1 MNQFYQN
8 LILMNKKKAV
18 VISGFPGVGK
28 STTYTLLNKKLTIL
42 DLDCSSFDK
51 SDFPSNYIE
60 YIKDNMDKADI
71 IFVSSQQTV
80 RNALVENKIHF
91 TLYYPSKKRKKEFIK
106 IYKDRG
112 DSDKFIK
119 FVNNNFERLI
129 NGITEENEYNKIILE
144 NENDFIMNDVNFG
157 TLLKLNFKIK

>member
-1 MNQFYQN
+1 MD
-8 LILMNKKKAV
+8 KKRAV

-28 STTYTLLNKKLTIL
+28 STTYALLKKKLTII

-51 SDFPSNYIE
+51 TNFPTNYIE
-60 YIKDNMDKADI
+60 YIKENLDKADI
-71 IFVSSQQTV
+71 IFVSSQQSV
-80 RNALVENKIHF
+80 RTALIDNKIHF
-91 TLYYPSKKRKKEFIK
+91 TLYYPSKKRKKEFLK

-112 DSDKFIK
+112 NSDKFIE

-129 NGITEENEYNKIILE
+129 NDIKEETEYNKIVLE
-144 NENDFIMNDVNFG
+144 NENDFIMNDVTFE